1 MKERWRWLDVNSKVK
16 KALLLVA
23 PLLLLTGCGEEEEQQ
38 RLTIQ
43 NYSLIDTYEYDKV
56 KVVVEDEKTP
66 EELAYD
72 VIMES
77 MGLTADEEDGYKEVG
92 INQSNG
98 VFINA
103 GILEGNRIP
112 TVSGFSAEDA
122 LLVNDGGEQSE
133 ALRLEQF
140 KELQKNREY
149 KVSVYDEE
157 EVLKETAE
165 RIKQASMEQELR
177 RQEQMEKA
185 EEQQQGEP
193 EFTIEGEG
201 DSQQEDTPE

>member
-1 MKERWRWLDVNSKVK
+1 MNSKVK

-23 PLLLLTGCGEEEEQQ
+23 PMLLLAGCGDEEEQQ

-43 NYSLIDTYEYDKV
+43 NYSLIDTYDYDKV

-77 MGLTADEEDGYKEVG
+77 MGLTPDEEDGYKEVG
-92 INQSNG
+92 ISQSNG

-140 KELQKNREY
+140 KELQNNREY

-201 DSQQEDTPE
+201 ESQTEDTPE